1 MKVKHIILFL
11 LIIMLLI
18 PTAISCGSKDNA
30 ITSNLRVA
38 RSNLVNSDGWAYYRN
53 AAGVYKIR
61 PDGTD
66 KTLVLDIPPL
76 LWQVYEDRIYYI
88 PFENIDGIYM
98 PHEAYGMYISDE
110 EEDEIY
116 YSIYSCNTDGSD
128 NEFIC
133 KTPLTVPSETRTRLN
148 VAHGWIYLGFERDGK
163 VGNYDLYRINVDGT
177 GMTMVNPG
185 EECFFDFS
193 IDDDGWIYYIT
204 IGGYEGKQGAQLW
217 HMHHDGTEKQQL
229 MQEVSWAIDYTD
241 NEIFYIDM
249 SENRFCGDIYA
260 VSRDGAEKRKVAEC
274 EANSAWSFIK
284 VIGDWVYY
292 IDTGDNPGVYKVKT
306 DGSERTRIS
315 ILSELGFT
323 RLVVIDNWLS
333 YLSVDR
339 EYLEMIRISDMYE
352 TDDLLDQIHE
362 DQLES
367 ALFTFDTDDPFYQW
381 HIDRFYTFEVRKYE

>member
-1 MKVKHIILFL
+1 MKAKHIILYS
-11 LIIMLLI
+11 LIIILLI
-18 PTAISCGSKDNA
+18 PIAFSCVPKDDVL
-30 ITSNLRVA
+30 TSDLGVA

-98 PHEAYGMYISDE
+98 PHEAYGMYLSLE
-110 EEDEIY
+110 EEDDDIY
-116 YSIYSCNTDGSD
+116 YSIYSCSTDGSD

-133 KTPLTVPSETRTRLN
+133 ETPLTVPSGTRMRMN
-148 VAHGWIYLGFERDGK
+148 VAYGWIYLGLERDGK

-177 GMTMVNPG
+177 GMTMVNPA
-185 EECFFDFS
+185 EEYFFDYS
-193 IDDDGWIYYIT
+193 IDDDGWIYYLT
-204 IGGYEGKQGAQLW
+204 AGEFEDEKGLQLW
-217 HMHHDGTEKQQL
+217 RMHHDGKIKQQV
-229 MQEVSWAIDYTD
+229 MQDIGWVIDYSKS
-241 NEIFYIDM
+241 EIFYTEVDDDYVG
-249 SENRFCGDIYA
+249 NIYA
-260 VSRDGAEKRKVAEC
+260 ISFFGSDKRKVVEC
-274 EANSAWSFIK
+274 EALFSFLK

-292 IDTGDNPGVYKVKT
+292 IDTGENPGVYKVKT

-315 ILSELGFT
+315 ILSGLEYT
-323 RLVVIDNWLS
+323 HLVVIDNWLT
-333 YLSVDR
+333 YLSIDR

-362 DQLES
+362 DQLEN
-367 ALFTFDTDDPFYQW
+367 ALSTFDADDPFYQW
-381 HIDRFYTFEVRKYE
+381 HIDRYYTFEVRKYE